1 MWLNGAILSS
11 SGASGKPRALQCIHR
26 RHFATHTEVYD
37 AVADYI
43 DNFYNPRRLHSSNDY
58 LSPMHAELQLAQ
70 AMAA

>member
-1 MWLNGAILSS
+1 MA
-11 SGASGKPRALQCIHR
+11 RAPTHKKECIHR